1 MNPYRLAANDAGFCS
16 SCREWHLA
24 RARTA
29 PSKLVAL
36 NEIRASL
43 RTPGADDDE
52 VEQTPL
58 S

>member
-1 MNPYRLAANDAGFCS
+1 MNPHHLAANDAGFCS
-16 SCREWHLA
+16 SRREWHLA

-36 NEIRASL
+36 NEIQASL
-43 RTPGADDDE
+43 RTPGAVDDE